1 MIVSEHGGCGRCFLG
16 GPPNLTGAGTPP
28 RVASSGARLLVET
41 LAVEE
46 WGDWH
51 GARQITGGSAMV
63 SQPTDLI
70 NVAQWSAAHRAGIW
84 RCLFVFKIA
93 RPHGEPVAKLA
104 GCR

>member
-1 MIVSEHGGCGRCFLG
+1 M
-16 GPPNLTGAGTPP
+16 
-28 RVASSGARLLVET
+28 SSGAVPDPHSDAGHLEGDPEGAPRLLVET

-104 GCR
+104 GCH